1 MMLDILMT
9 NRDAVL
15 NSVRDFQFTL
25 DQFTAMLERNDE
37 AGLRV
42 YLASSSKARGD
53 YMRRGESEQARK

>member
-1 MMLDILMT
+1 
-9 NRDAVL
+9 VL